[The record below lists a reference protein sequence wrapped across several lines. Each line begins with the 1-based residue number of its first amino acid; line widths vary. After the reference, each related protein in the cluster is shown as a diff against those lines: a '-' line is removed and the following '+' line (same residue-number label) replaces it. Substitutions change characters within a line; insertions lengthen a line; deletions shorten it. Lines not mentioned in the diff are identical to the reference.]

1 MLIRY
6 VIISFLFMYCV
17 MANVSLAADNDPV
30 STNPW
35 FTSLPPADMS
45 EVSSATLV
53 KFDGYLKRNRSVY
66 FNIYVDF
73 DAGGTTFWI
82 INENGTL
89 TQCTFNVNCT
99 SSILKLATY
108 GFTACTNTNLLSP
121 YSALVTVFGSVSDD
135 AKKYGLFT
143 QSCSDSTSCEGKA
156 RGWLMQQIGLT
167 SSDPGQCRH
176 SFGLKKA
183 AGVGSKSPIYVQF
196 VNGTGGPGAGFPEI
210 LADFTIGIKITG
222 TPGPDGE

>member
-1 MLIRY
+1 MC
-6 VIISFLFMYCV
+6 CV

-53 KFDGYLKRNRSVY
+53 KFDGYLKRNQSVY

-99 SSILKLATY
+99 SSILKMSTY
-108 GFTACTNTNLLSP
+108 GFTACTITNLLSP
-121 YSALVTVFGSVSDD
+121 SSALHSSLGGVIVNTRL
-135 AKKYGLFT
+135 YGLLT
-143 QSCSDSTSCEGKA
+143 QSCSDSTTCEGKSA
-156 RGWLMQQIGLT
+156 GRLLQGAGI
-167 SSDPGQCRH
+167 SNADAGQCRH
-176 SFGLKKA
+176 SFGNRGDSL
-183 AGVGSKSPIYVQF
+183 GMKSPIYVQF
-196 VNGTGGPGAGFPEI
+196 LNAGAGPLAGFPEI
-210 LADFTIGIKITG
+210 LADFTIGIKMTG
-222 TPGPDGE
+222 ASGPNGE